1 MNNTQFIEQI
11 YEIAFG
17 DDAIN
22 KGYSQE
28 DVIERLFDYSNDA
41 LKYTDLIE
49 RLFDHSSDTHKFIVP
64 PSIY

>member
-28 DVIERLFDYSNDA
+28 DVIERLLDFSNNA
-41 LKYTDLIE
+41 LKYE
-49 RLFDHSSDTHKFIVP
+49 EEN
-64 PSIY
+64 

>member
-17 DDAIN
+17 DNAIN

-28 DVIERLFDYSNDA
+28 DVIERLLDYSNNA
-41 LKYTDLIE
+41 LKYE
-49 RLFDHSSDTHKFIVP
+49 EEN
-64 PSIY
+64 

>member
-22 KGYSQE
+22 KGYTQE
-28 DVIERLFDYSNDA
+28 DVINRLMDYSNIA
-41 LKYTDLIE
+41 LQHEDN
-49 RLFDHSSDTHKFIVP
+49 
-64 PSIY
+64 

>member
-17 DDAIN
+17 DNAIN

-28 DVIERLFDYSNDA
+28 DVIERLLDYSNTA
-41 LKYTDLIE
+41 LKYE
-49 RLFDHSSDTHKFIVP
+49 EEN
-64 PSIY
+64 

>member
-1 MNNTQFIEQI
+1 MLLMNNTQFLEQI

-28 DVIERLFDYSNDA
+28 DVIERLMDYSNIA
-41 LKYTDLIE
+41 LQYEDN
-49 RLFDHSSDTHKFIVP
+49 
-64 PSIY
+64 

>member
-28 DVIERLFDYSNDA
+28 DVIERLFD
-41 LKYTDLIE
+41 
-49 RLFDHSSDTHKFIVP
+49 HSSDTHKFIVP

>member
-28 DVIERLFDYSNDA
+28 DVIEQLLDYSNTA
-41 LKYTDLIE
+41 LQYED
-49 RLFDHSSDTHKFIVP
+49 D
-64 PSIY
+64 

>member
-41 LKYTDLIE
+41 LKYEELVDNITKTEYNKIPH
-49 RLFDHSSDTHKFIVP
+49 R
-64 PSIY
+64 Y

>member
-1 MNNTQFIEQI
+1 MLLMNNTQFLEQI

-28 DVIERLFDYSNDA
+28 DVIERLLDYSNTA
-41 LKYTDLIE
+41 LKYE
-49 RLFDHSSDTHKFIVP
+49 EEN
-64 PSIY
+64 

>member
-17 DDAIN
+17 DNAIN

-28 DVIERLFDYSNDA
+28 DVIERLLDFSNTA
-41 LKYTDLIE
+41 LKYE
-49 RLFDHSSDTHKFIVP
+49 EEN
-64 PSIY
+64 

>member
-1 MNNTQFIEQI
+1 MNNTQFIEQV

-28 DVIERLFDYSNDA
+28 DVIEQLLDYSNTA
-41 LKYTDLIE
+41 LQYED
-49 RLFDHSSDTHKFIVP
+49 D
-64 PSIY
+64 